1 VWRSISRRLGRL
13 LRLASEKTIGR
24 KGHFGAEEL
33 RLADKISE
41 EEGKIIVC
49 PQCGAKN
56 MRTEMIC
63 VKCDSELP
71 TARERLMS
79 AGVLTSYSPPIDNLF
94 ERDVLNYL
102 KRIDYRVSFLY
113 WLVIIGIVLSVIALL
128 VSVAIMA

>member
-1 VWRSISRRLGRL
+1 M
-13 LRLASEKTIGR
+13 
-24 KGHFGAEEL
+24 
-33 RLADKISE
+33 ADKISE

-56 MRTEMIC
+56 MRTEMRC

-79 AGVLTSYSPPIDNLF
+79 AGILSYSPPVDNLF

-102 KRIDYRVSFLY
+102 KRIDDRVNFLY
-113 WLVIIGIVLSVIALL
+113 MLAIIAIVLSVLGFLIGL
-128 VSVAIMA
+128 VTMASWG

>member
-1 VWRSISRRLGRL
+1 
-13 LRLASEKTIGR
+13 
-24 KGHFGAEEL
+24 
-33 RLADKISE
+33 
-41 EEGKIIVC
+41 
-49 PQCGAKN
+49 

>member
-1 VWRSISRRLGRL
+1 LKL
-13 LRLASEKTIGR
+13 T
-24 KGHFGAEEL
+24 
-33 RLADKISE
+33 DKISE

-56 MRTEMIC
+56 MRTELRC

-79 AGVLTSYSPPIDNLF
+79 AGILSYSPPTANLF

-102 KRIDYRVSFLY
+102 KRIDDRVNFLY
-113 WLVIIGIVLSVIALL
+113 MLAIILIVLSVLGFLI
-128 VSVAIMA
+128 SVVILASYG